1 MVAYLC
7 ARARPGVQ
15 IRVFLPLCVRSF
27 LCVCLC
33 LRVCGL
39 LSLPLLPLSCVRYCA
54 VCWWPSSLLTP
65 FASRLLACLLALSI
79 QAYELSTLTG
89 AQVLLLV
96 ASETGHVYTFATD
109 KLQPIITQEN
119 GKQMIQRC
127 LDATNND
134 YADDQDEAEYSG
146 GEEDDG
152 GAWQ

>member
-1 MVAYLC
+1 
-7 ARARPGVQ
+7 
-15 IRVFLPLCVRSF
+15 
-27 LCVCLC
+27 
-33 LRVCGL
+33 
-39 LSLPLLPLSCVRYCA
+39 
-54 VCWWPSSLLTP
+54 
-65 FASRLLACLLALSI
+65 LLALSI